1 MTDIGIRLDPPN
13 DDRNTLAWHQD
24 SSYYRQNNSGK
35 NGLVVWSPII
45 KLEKN
50 MGTLEFIKDSFKIG
64 TLNIK
69 KKNLK
74 KDLGLQKEK
83 LNLKN

>member
-45 KLEKN
+45 KLEKKY
-50 MGTLEFIKDSFKIG
+50 G
-64 TLNIK
+64 NIRIYK
-69 KKNLK
+69 RLF
-74 KDLGLQKEK
+74 
-83 LNLKN
+83 